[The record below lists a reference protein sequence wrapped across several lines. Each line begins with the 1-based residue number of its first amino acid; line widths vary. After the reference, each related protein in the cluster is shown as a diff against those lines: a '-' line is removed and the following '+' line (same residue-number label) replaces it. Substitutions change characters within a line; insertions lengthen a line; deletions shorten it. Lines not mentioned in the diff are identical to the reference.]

1 MTKSHNILFVHYG
14 DNGIRGSEQILLNI
28 IKNLSHDF
36 KAYLWTNSPALEKA
50 AKPYVSESRLSKFT
64 LLLNWEKPRF
74 DLLNFF
80 HLISTAK
87 KLIKD
92 YQIDLIHCNSAGP
105 NQWLHSV
112 STSLKVPV
120 ILHLHAHYLMRDLI
134 TLRVLGSPL
143 IVTASPSVEHELLEL
158 GAHTSSIQT
167 IKNSIDDRKFLSA
180 KPVSVRKIICAKKDE
195 TVIATTGALIPTKGQ
210 HILLEALT
218 ILKNKG
224 HRIKLALIGTGDYKK
239 NLEDLSKQLGISSD
253 VFFLGQRSDVAE
265 LLKGD
270 VDIFVTPTFGET
282 YPLVVQEAAFAALP
296 IIATKVGSISTMLE
310 HDESGLLINHND
322 PQGLAAAIEHLLLHH
337 DKAKSLGEA
346 AFKTA
351 TEKFTLKRFTHE
363 FDTLYRTVLSHQL
376 MATNTFKNKI
386 IWLQFTFSYLS
397 QLIIKKLNLKNRT
410 RVVKTI

>member
-1 MTKSHNILFVHYG
+1 MTNSHNILFVHYG
-14 DNGIRGSEQILLNI
+14 DDGIRGSEQILLNI

-36 KAYLWTNSPALEKA
+36 RAYLWTNSPSLEKA
-50 AKPYVSESRLSKFT
+50 AKPFVSESRLDNFT

-74 DLLNFF
+74 NLVNFL

-87 KLIKD
+87 KLIKG

-105 NQWLHSV
+105 NQWLQSV

-134 TLRVLGSPL
+134 SLRVLGSPL
-143 IVTASPSVEHELLEL
+143 IVTASPSVEAELLDL
-158 GAHTSSIQT
+158 GLPSSNTQT
-167 IKNSIDDRKFLSA
+167 ITNSIDDRKFMSD
-180 KPVSVRKIICAKKDE
+180 KPVSVRKLICASKDE

-210 HILLEALT
+210 HILIEALS

-224 HRIKLALIGTGDYKK
+224 YPVKLALIGSGYYKQ
-239 NLEDLSKQLGISSD
+239 NLENLSKQLGISSD
-253 VFFLGQRSDVAE
+253 VFFLGQRNDVAS

-296 IIATKVGSISTMLE
+296 IIATKVGSITAMLK
-310 HDESGLLINHND
+310 HNESALLINHND
-322 PQGLAAAIEHLLLHH
+322 TQGLVEAIEDLLLHQ

-346 AFKTA
+346 AYKTA
-351 TEKFTLKRFTHE
+351 SKKFTLTRFTHE
-363 FDTLYRTVLSHQL
+363 FDGLYRNVLSNPEQ
-376 MATNTFKNKI
+376 AISTFKNRLT
-386 IWLQFTFSYLS
+386 WLYFTFNYLS
-397 QLIIKKLNLKNRT
+397 RLLIRKLNFRST
-410 RVVKTI
+410 IRVEKSI